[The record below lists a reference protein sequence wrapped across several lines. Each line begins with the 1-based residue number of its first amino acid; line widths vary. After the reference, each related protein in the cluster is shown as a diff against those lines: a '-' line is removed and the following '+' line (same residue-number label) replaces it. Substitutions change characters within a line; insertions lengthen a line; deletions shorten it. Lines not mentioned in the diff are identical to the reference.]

1 MHLTK
6 EEEAIYN
13 GEFGATKQKAMEIL
27 VALGDIYG
35 AESLIEIESAQ
46 ISGVSYKTIGDAGLE
61 WISSLDDRVKVPA
74 ILNPAGMDRE
84 KWSEMGVSEEFAAKQ
99 KEILKVYER
108 LGVSLEC
115 TCTPYYLNPP
125 AFGAHLAW
133 AESSAVAYANS
144 VLGART
150 NREAGPSALAAAL
163 IGKTPCYGLHL
174 DENRAPEVLVRVDIE
189 LHDADYGALGYAVGK
204 IVGDKV
210 PLFRLPLSPSK
221 DELKALGAALGAS
234 GAVALYHVKDVTPES
249 GNFDVPTECISVDS
263 EDIKKAYGGNTPD
276 LVALGCP
283 HCSGAELSKIAD
295 LLEGKKAR
303 TELWIC
309 TSRRVR
315 EQNKEAV
322 TRIEQCGAK
331 VICDTCMVVSPAT
344 EKFKRVMVN
353 SGKALQYLPSMCGVD
368 AMLANTEDCI
378 KTACD

>member
-13 GEFGATKQKAMEIL
+13 GEFGITRQKAMEIL

-35 AESLIEIESAQ
+35 AHSLINVESAQ

-61 WISSLDDRVKVPA
+61 WISSLDEKVKVPT

-99 KEILKVYER
+99 KEILRVYER
-108 LGVSLEC
+108 LGISLEC
-115 TCTPYYLNPP
+115 TCTPYYYNPP
-125 AFGAHLAW
+125 NFGEHLAW

-174 DENRAPEVLVRVDIE
+174 NENRAPEVLVKVNAE
-189 LHDADYGALGYAVGK
+189 LHDADYSAVGYAVGK

-234 GAVALYHVKDVTPES
+234 GAVALYHVEGVTPES
-249 GNFDVPTECISVDS
+249 SNFDVPTERILIDMG
-263 EDIKKAYGGNTPD
+263 DIKKVYGDNTPD

-283 HCSGAELSKIAD
+283 HCSSAELSKIAD

-315 EQNKEAV
+315 EQNKEVV
-322 TRIEQCGAK
+322 TRIEQCGVK
-331 VICDTCMVVSPAT
+331 VICDTCMVVSPVT
-344 EKFKRVMVN
+344 EKFERVMVN
-353 SGKALQYLPSMCGVD
+353 SGKALQYLPTMCGVD
-368 AMLANTEDCI
+368 AMLGSTEDCI

>member
-1 MHLTK
+1 MHLAK

-61 WISSLDDRVKVPA
+61 WISSLDGEVKAPA
-74 ILNPAGMDRE
+74 MLNPMGMDME
-84 KWSEMGVSEEFAAKQ
+84 KWSAMGVSEEFAAKQ
-99 KEILKVYER
+99 KEILRAYER
-108 LGVSLEC
+108 LGISLEC

-125 AFGAHLAW
+125 NFGEHLAW

-150 NREAGPSALAAAL
+150 NREGGPSALAAAL

-174 DENRAPEVLVRVDIE
+174 DENRAPEVLVRVDAE

-204 IVGDKV
+204 IIGDKV

-234 GAVALYHVKDVTPES
+234 GAVALYHVEGVTPES
-249 GNFDVPTECISVDS
+249 SNFDVPIECISVAS

-315 EQNKEAV
+315 EQNKEVV
-322 TRIEQCGAK
+322 TQIEQCGAK

-344 EKFKRVMVN
+344 EKFERVMVN
-353 SGKALQYLPSMCGVD
+353 SGKALQYLPTMCGVD

>member
-1 MHLTK
+1 MHLAK

-35 AESLIEIESAQ
+35 AHSLIKIESAQ

-61 WISSLDDRVKVPA
+61 WISSLDDRVKVPT

-99 KEILKVYER
+99 KEILRVYER
-108 LGVSLEC
+108 LGISLEC

-125 AFGAHLAW
+125 NFGEHLAW

-150 NREAGPSALAAAL
+150 NREGGPSALAAAL

-174 DENRAPEVLVRVDIE
+174 DKNRVPEVLVKVNAE
-189 LHDADYGALGYAVGK
+189 LHDADYGALGYIVGK
-204 IVGDKV
+204 TVGDRI
-210 PLFRLPLSPSK
+210 PLFELSSTPTK

-249 GNFDVPTECISVDS
+249 SNFDVPTERVSIGTD
-263 EDIKKAYGGNTPD
+263 DIKKAYSESTPD
-276 LVALGCP
+276 LIAFGCP
-283 HCSGAELSKIAD
+283 HCSGAELRKIAD

-303 TELWIC
+303 TELWVC
-309 TSRRVR
+309 TSCRVR
-315 EQNKEAV
+315 EQNEDV
-322 TRIEQCGAK
+322 VRRIERSGAK
-331 VICDTCMVVSPAT
+331 VVCDTCMVVSPAT
-344 EKFKRVMVN
+344 EKFERVMVN

-368 AMLANTEDCI
+368 VVLARTEDCI